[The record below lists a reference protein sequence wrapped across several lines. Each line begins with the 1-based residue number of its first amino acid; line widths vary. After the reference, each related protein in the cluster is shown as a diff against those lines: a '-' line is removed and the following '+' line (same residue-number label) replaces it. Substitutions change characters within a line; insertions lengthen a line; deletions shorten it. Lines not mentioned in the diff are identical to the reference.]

1 MLMVIEVPEYA
12 ESQLDCVSKAEVC
25 YTQKYI
31 RYLYLS
37 NLISHAL
44 VSEIAVDISFVAG
57 KIQS

>member
-1 MLMVIEVPEYA
+1 MLMATEIPEYV

-25 YTQKYI
+25 YTQKYSQ
-31 RYLYLS
+31 YLYLS

-44 VSEIAVDISFVAG
+44 VSEIAVDVSFVAG